1 MKRWH
6 EETTLMKSR
15 WREEL
20 KTHGYNLDLSLRHT
34 PPPGSYME
42 TYYLREAEEG

>member
-20 KTHGYNLDLSLRHT
+20 KTHGYSTLPKISPLDS
-34 PPPGSYME
+34 G
-42 TYYLREAEEG
+42 G